1 MITPN
6 LLFKFKHHIFLILAA
21 SYLLLNACKVAKAKG
36 TAGEIKSE
44 VKSSKIEPAFGN
56 KFIDGCN
63 ARMKRNYDEA
73 LVLFLDCAKMDPS
86 NAPTRYELAK
96 LYLEKNNNLLALEN
110 AKLCAAADSKNEYYQ
125 IILIDCYNANKQYQQ
140 AIKARENLVKSFPNN
155 SEFKEDLAIQYSIA
169 GMNDKALAIYNDL
182 EVVYGVNE
190 QISLNK
196 VKLFKRQ
203 QKLKEAEAELLKL
216 SASNES
222 EPRYCAYLAEFYEEK
237 GDKVKM
243 KEMYDKILKLDPNNP
258 TVNLALSDYYY
269 SINQPNE
276 AFTFL
281 KQAFLN
287 PELDVN
293 TKASIASTYYSR
305 AEQNPKSNYKE
316 QGRELSSLFLK
327 AHPKNT
333 DANGIYADFLML
345 DDNKVEASKYY
356 YNAAFTEKNNYHVWE
371 QLLFIYH
378 DLRNYDSLEVVST
391 KAMDIFASQPN
402 PYFFN
407 GVANLKLKNY
417 KKAAQ
422 SLKDGLEFV
431 VDNKAQMLNFYA
443 NLGDAYNSLKEF
455 EKSDKAFDDALKI
468 DADNTMVLNNYA
480 YYLSLRKTGLDK
492 AEKLSKKCN
501 ELAPNNRNYM
511 DTYGWILFQQN
522 KFFEAETWL
531 GNAVKIGNPN
541 PNILEHYGDVLYK
554 LNKIDDA
561 MKQWELAKK
570 AGSTNPQLDTKIKT
584 KKID

>member
-1 MITPN
+1 MFKIKYYIVLYITV
-6 LLFKFKHHIFLILAA
+6 
-21 SYLLLNACKVAKAKG
+21 SLLLLSACKAAKAKG
-36 TAGEIKSE
+36 SVNDTKPV
-44 VKSSKIEPAFGN
+44 VKSTNIEPAFGN

-63 ARMKRNYDEA
+63 ARMKRNYEEA
-73 LVLFLDCAKMDPS
+73 LALFLECAKLDPA

-110 AKLCAAADSKNEYYQ
+110 AKLCAAADTKNEYYQ
-125 IILIDCYNANKQYQQ
+125 IILIDCYNTNKQYQQ

-169 GMNDKALAIYNDL
+169 GFNDKALAIYNDL
-182 EVVYGVNE
+182 EVIYGVNE

-203 QKLKEAEAELLKL
+203 QKLKEAEQELIKL
-216 SASNES
+216 TESNPS
-222 EPRYCAYLAEFYEEK
+222 EPRLCAYLAEFYEEK

-243 KEMYDKILKLDPNNP
+243 KEMYDKILKLDPSIP

-287 PELDVN
+287 PDLDVN

-316 QGRELSSLFLK
+316 LGKELSGLFLK
-327 AHPKNT
+327 THPKNA

-345 DDNKVEASKYY
+345 EDNKQEASKYY

-378 DLRNYDSLEVVST
+378 DLRNYDSLKVVSA

-407 GVANLKLKNY
+407 GIANLKLKDY
-417 KKAAQ
+417 REAVK

-443 NLGDAYNSLKEF
+443 NLGDAYNSLKEY

-480 YYLSLRKTGLDK
+480 YYISLRKTDLDR

-522 KFFEAETWL
+522 KFSEAETWL
-531 GNAVKIGNPN
+531 SNAVKIGNPN
-541 PNILEHYGDVLYK
+541 PNILEHYGDVLFK

-561 MKQWELAKK
+561 LKQWELAKK
-570 AGSTNPQLDTKIKT
+570 AGSINPQLDTKIKT
-584 KKID
+584 KKLD